1 MQMKNNIHS
10 IYQNDIY
17 LLQALRSCGVLLK
30 EHILQYISNHRLLTF
45 IKNGYIN
52 KTATFVKK
60 DMSTFIYALT
70 QRGQRLAKQFNITKF
85 YRSSSVIH
93 DLAVAE
99 KYMNLPIGVRLTWQT
114 EKELQNV
121 LYQTLKIYEETQQYA
136 RADEIEDLIRNKQIS
151 PTDGGYI
158 LDGRLCLYEVITS
171 NYSVEDIKAKKIFA
185 EIVNC
190 PIDFYYLNRREES
203 V

>member
-1 MQMKNNIHS
+1 MKNIHS

-85 YRSSSVIH
+85 YHSSSVKH

-99 KYMNLPIGVRLTWQT
+99 KYMNLPLGVRLSWQT
-114 EKELQNV
+114 EMELQNV
-121 LYQTLKIYEETQQYA
+121 LFQTLKKYEVTQQYA
-136 RADEIEDLIRNKQIS
+136 RADEIEELIRSKQIS

-158 LDGRLCLYEVITS
+158 LDGRLCLFEVITS
-171 NYSVEDIKAKKIFA
+171 NYSEDEIKAKRTFA
-185 EIVNC
+185 EIANC
-190 PIDFYYLNRREES
+190 PIELYYLNRQGEF

>member
-1 MQMKNNIHS
+1 MKNIHS

-30 EHILQYISNHRLLTF
+30 EHILQYISNHRLLIF

-60 DMSTFIYALT
+60 DTSTFIYALT
-70 QRGQRLAKQFNITKF
+70 QRGQRLAKQFNITNF

-99 KYMNLPIGVRLTWQT
+99 KYMNLPLGVRLTWQT

-136 RADEIEDLIRNKQIS
+136 RTDEIEDLIRREQIS
-151 PTDGGYI
+151 PTDGGYT
-158 LDGRLCLYEVITS
+158 LGGRLCLFEVITS
-171 NYSVEDIKAKKIFA
+171 NYSKDAIKAKRTFA
-185 EIVNC
+185 EMVNC
-190 PIDFYYLNRREES
+190 PIELFYLNRQGEF